1 MATLY
6 VDLEYL
12 RIGVANQEN
21 GEKKYLVLHVNFFVR
36 REYGRRWNSV
46 NLIKVNT
53 FSFMLFWIVMLK
65 VKTKLVLIIT
75 LKYSWSIF
83 IS

>member
-12 RIGVANQEN
+12 CIGVANKEN

-46 NLIKVNT
+46 NLIKVTLLKVNT
-53 FSFMLFWIVMLK
+53 FSFMSFWIVMFK
-65 VKTKLVLIIT
+65 
-75 LKYSWSIF
+75 S
-83 IS
+83 